1 MLKINN
7 TNIELTR
14 ADSAYIT
21 ISITDERGA
30 PIVLTS
36 QDVVRCQVREEA
48 DGGTLLFD
56 GEITRN
62 GDTILWHIRPE
73 DTEGVEAADYVWDAQ
88 VEFSNGDVFTFIP
101 LSRFR
106 VLSEVTEVE

>member
-30 PIVLTS
+30 PIQLTS

-56 GEITRN
+56 GEITRT

-88 VEFSNGDVFTFIP
+88 VEFANGDVFTFIP